1 MLLSVGST
9 PDCCSGDRRKGD
21 GGTQKGSWSF
31 AKRMGVASHH
41 SDVSPQ
47 LARQPAAAEHGRG
60 PQLETAQFYL
70 QSIDC
75 VGGNLAIVRKQTQV
89 LILLL
94 LFIKHRQRFAPGHR
108 LLIVDLA
115 EIENGSL
122 HRFAKATRWFSTT
135 LK

>member
-75 VGGNLAIVRKQTQV
+75 IGGNLAIVRKQTQV
-89 LILLL
+89 LILFHTLAAVHQTPTTFCARPL
-94 LFIKHRQRFAPGHR
+94 A
-108 LLIVDLA
+108 VD
-115 EIENGSL
+115 
-122 HRFAKATRWFSTT
+122 R
-135 LK
+135 